1 MSPSELGVSASC
13 PKQVLVVD
21 NTPPASGATE
31 INRFKRKPEP
41 NPPST
46 STQEVIMEI
55 AIAMAIL
62 VGIFAGIGA
71 LIMWAPYDR

>member
-1 MSPSELGVSASC
+1 M
-13 PKQVLVVD
+13 VD
-21 NTPPASGATE
+21 NTPPASGGTE

-41 NPPST
+41 NPP